1 MENRVTFIVTGL
13 SAAGA
18 QEKIREKLYGVSGV
32 DTVDFNQDK
41 NQLVICGM
49 ELERAIWRIGF
60 AIWDLKCWKD
70 SRITFPLQAI
80 VKLQKVRY
88 NT

>member
-1 MENRVTFIVTGL
+1 MENRVTFIVTSL

-49 ELERAIWRIGF
+49 ELERADLADRICDMGF
-60 AIWDLKCWKD
+60 EVLEG
-70 SRITFPLQAI
+70 
-80 VKLQKVRY
+80 
-88 NT
+88 

>member
-49 ELERAIWRIGF
+49 EL
-60 AIWDLKCWKD
+60 
-70 SRITFPLQAI
+70 
-80 VKLQKVRY
+80 
-88 NT
+88 

>member
-13 SAAGA
+13 SAAGV

-41 NQLVICGM
+41 NQLVICGT
-49 ELERAIWRIGF
+49 ELERADLADRICDMGF
-60 AIWDLKCWKD
+60 EVLEG
-70 SRITFPLQAI
+70 
-80 VKLQKVRY
+80 
-88 NT
+88 